1 MGYGVPAAIAAKAAF
16 PDRIVIC
23 FAGDGDFQM
32 TCQELATAAQA
43 QIFPIILIVN
53 NATYGTIRV
62 HQEKNYP
69 GRVSCTDIVNPDFI
83 GLAQSFGFLGIS
95 VKTTDEFS
103 AAFSQALCSENGAV
117 LDLHVSSES
126 LVPRQS
132 LSEIRQMAL
141 NNQTG

>member
-1 MGYGVPAAIAAKAAF
+1 MKSFSELGLSEPLMRVFPEMGYEKPSPIQEQAIPLLKEKA
-16 PDRIVIC
+16 
-23 FAGDGDFQM
+23 Q
-32 TCQELATAAQA
+32 
-43 QIFPIILIVN
+43 
-53 NATYGTIRV
+53 
-62 HQEKNYP
+62 
-69 GRVSCTDIVNPDFI
+69 DFI

-103 AAFSQALCSENGAV
+103 AAFSQALSSENGAV

>member
-1 MGYGVPAAIAAKAAF
+1 MCIR
-16 PDRIVIC
+16 DR
-23 FAGDGDFQM
+23 
-32 TCQELATAAQA
+32 ATAAQA

-95 VKTTDEFS
+95 VKTTDGFF
-103 AAFSQALCSENGAV
+103 AAFSQALNSKNGAV
-117 LDLHVSSES
+117 LDLNVSSES
-126 LVPRQS
+126 LVPSQS
-132 LSEIRQMAL
+132 LSEIRRKAL
-141 NNQTG
+141 NNQKD